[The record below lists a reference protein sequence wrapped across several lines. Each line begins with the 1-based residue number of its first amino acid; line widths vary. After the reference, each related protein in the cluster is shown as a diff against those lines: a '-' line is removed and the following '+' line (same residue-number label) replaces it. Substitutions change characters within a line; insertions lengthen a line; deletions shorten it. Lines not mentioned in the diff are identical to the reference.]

1 VEHLQDSN
9 TKLYLNAL
17 DSLRTQIRTSTTSMT
32 SVPKPLKFMRPHYD
46 TMKAVYDKL
55 KDKKC
60 RELCSDVISVL
71 AMTMGEGRECLKYR
85 ILGKF
90 NFRHYINNCL
100 NIKKSTS

>member
-1 VEHLQDSN
+1 
-9 TKLYLNAL
+9 
-17 DSLRTQIRTSTTSMT
+17 MT